1 MTHHN
6 LSIRFKRGDG
16 MTAMVEIR
24 DGFKFRGGSPALDLA
39 ATLTGRL
46 GAAPRDLLGTPADLD
61 RWLVAADLAQAAPGA
76 TDGNLIQA
84 RSLREA
90 LYRLAL
96 SRAEGAAL
104 PDADRELLNAYAALP
119 AAPLRLEPDGRA
131 RLSGDVRGL
140 LAELAREGV
149 SLLGGDYADRIRQCE
164 GPPCAVLFV
173 DTSRK
178 GERRWCSMSACGNK
192 AKAAGWRKREKG

>member
-1 MTHHN
+1 
-6 LSIRFKRGDG
+6 LEDS
-16 MTAMVEIR
+16 MTAKAEIR

-39 ATLTGRL
+39 ATMVGRL
-46 GAAPRDLLGTPADLD
+46 GATPRDLLATSADLD
-61 RWLVAADLAQAAPGA
+61 RWLLASELAQTAPGA
-76 TDGNLIQA
+76 TEGDLTQA
-84 RSLREA
+84 RTLREA

-104 PDADRELLNAYAALP
+104 PDADRELLNGYAALP
-119 AAPLRLEPDGRA
+119 TAPLRLDADGRA

-149 SLLGGDYADRIRQCE
+149 SLLGGDFQDRIRQCE

-178 GERRWCSMSACGNK
+178 GDRRWCSMSACGNK
-192 AKAAGWRKREKG
+192 AKVAEYRKREKG

>member
-1 MTHHN
+1 MAA
-6 LSIRFKRGDG
+6 K
-16 MTAMVEIR
+16 AEIR

-39 ATLTGRL
+39 ATVLGRL
-46 GAAPRDLLGTPADLD
+46 GDAPRDLLATPTDLD
-61 RWLVAADLAQAAPGA
+61 RWLVAADLARTAPGA
-76 TDGNLIQA
+76 TDGNLVQA

-96 SRAEGAAL
+96 SRAGDLAL
-104 PDADRELLNAYAALP
+104 PEADRELLNGYAALP
-119 AAPLRLEPDGRA
+119 AAPLQLGADGRA
-131 RLSGDVRGL
+131 HLAGDVRGL

-149 SLLGGDYADRIRQCE
+149 SLLGGDFDDRIRQCE

-178 GERRWCSMSACGNK
+178 GDRRWCSMSACGNK
-192 AKAAGWRKREKG
+192 AKVAGWRRREKSQ

>member
-1 MTHHN
+1 
-6 LSIRFKRGDG
+6 
-16 MTAMVEIR
+16 
-24 DGFKFRGGSPALDLA
+24 
-39 ATLTGRL
+39 
-46 GAAPRDLLGTPADLD
+46 
-61 RWLVAADLAQAAPGA
+61 VAAELVRVPPGS
-76 TDGNLIQA
+76 TEGNLVQA

-104 PDADRELLNAYAALP
+104 PGADRDLLNAYAALP
-119 AAPLRLEPDGRA
+119 AAPLQLDANGRA

-149 SLLGGDYADRIRQCE
+149 SLLGGDFSDRIRQCE

-178 GERRWCSMSACGNK
+178 GDRRWCSMSACGNK
-192 AKAAGWRKREKG
+192 AKVAEWRKRERSLP

>member
-1 MTHHN
+1 MAA
-6 LSIRFKRGDG
+6 K
-16 MTAMVEIR
+16 AEIR

-39 ATLTGRL
+39 ATMVGRL
-46 GAAPRDLLGTPADLD
+46 GGTPRDLLATPADLD
-61 RWLVAADLAQAAPGA
+61 RWLVAADLAQAPPGA
-76 TDGNLIQA
+76 TESNLIQA

-96 SRAEGAAL
+96 SRAEATPL
-104 PDADRELLNAYAALP
+104 PEADRERLNGYAALP
-119 AAPLRLEPDGRA
+119 AVPLRLEADGRA
-131 RLSGDVRGL
+131 RLIGDVPGL

-149 SLLGGDYADRIRQCE
+149 SLLGGDFGGRIRQCE

-178 GERRWCSMSACGNK
+178 GDRRWCSMSACGNK
-192 AKAAGWRKREKG
+192 AKVAEYRKREKGG

>member
-1 MTHHN
+1 MAA
-6 LSIRFKRGDG
+6 K
-16 MTAMVEIR
+16 AEIR

-46 GAAPRDLLGTPADLD
+46 GATPRDLLAAPIDLD
-61 RWLVAADLAQAAPGA
+61 RWLVAAELAQTAPGA
-76 TDGNLIQA
+76 TEGNLIQA

-96 SRAEGAAL
+96 SRAEGTAL
-104 PDADRELLNAYAALP
+104 PEADRELLNGYAALP
-119 AAPLRLEPDGRA
+119 AAPLRLDADGRA

-149 SLLGGDYADRIRQCE
+149 SLLGGDFQDRIRQCE

-178 GERRWCSMSACGNK
+178 GDRRWCSMSACGNK
-192 AKAAGWRKREKG
+192 AKVAEYRRREKGS

>member
-1 MTHHN
+1 MTTT
-6 LSIRFKRGDG
+6 
-16 MTAMVEIR
+16 TAKAEIR

-39 ATLTGRL
+39 ATMVGRL
-46 GAAPRDLLGTPADLD
+46 GATPRDLLATPADLD
-61 RWLVAADLAQAAPGA
+61 RWLVAAELSQVAPGA
-76 TDGNLIQA
+76 TEGNLVQA

-96 SRAEGAAL
+96 ARAEDSAL
-104 PDADRELLNAYAALP
+104 PDSDRELLNAYAALP
-119 AAPLRLEPDGRA
+119 AAPPQLDADGRA

-149 SLLGGDYADRIRQCE
+149 SLLGGDFGDRIRQCE

-178 GERRWCSMSACGNK
+178 GDRRWCSMSACGNK
-192 AKAAGWRKREKG
+192 AKAAGWRKRERAS